1 VHAERREL
9 SQLTTAEMYVASVVG
24 GMQLVSSV
32 SVRLKSVDRLILLSR
47 LMGITPSSKE
57 TGRSLLSAMKSA
69 MI

>member
-1 VHAERREL
+1 MHAERREL
-9 SQLTTAEMYVASVVG
+9 SQLTTAEMYVASVVD

-47 LMGITPSSKE
+47 SMGITRGGKE
-57 TGRSLLSAMKSA
+57 TGRPLLSAMKSA